1 MNHVA
6 SSSLPFQA
14 HSLEDFLGLELAPAR
29 ALLAPWLPRRGLV
42 LMHGPR
48 GIGKSH
54 LALAIAH
61 AVSTGGGLFDWL
73 APEAA
78 RVVLLDGEM
87 PVAVLRERCAALAPR
102 PAPGMLRLLSMDL
115 QRSPLNLAHPEDQ
128 ARLAPLLEGADLVV
142 VDNLSTLARH
152 GLENA
157 GESWEPVQDWA
168 IAQRR
173 AGRAVLFVHH
183 SARNG
188 SQRGTSRREDI
199 MDTILAL
206 RPAEAER
213 GACFAVHVE
222 KARDLAADFLAFRA
236 RLGPAGWQRED
247 AADPDLPRVVTLSRE
262 GYSIRQI
269 AAQLELGKNV
279 VHRLRR
285 RARVLGMLP
294 ELDISYIVRT
304 VPPVP
309 EGACMDPGQM
319 SDVELDAA
327 IALAWEREGLG
338 RSLSSGSAPWHGPDD
353 EDEEDPT

>member
-1 MNHVA
+1 MNYFPPR
-6 SSSLPFQA
+6 SLPFQA
-14 HSLEDFLGLELAPAR
+14 HTLDDLLELDLPPAR
-29 ALLAPWLPRRGLV
+29 PLLSPWLPRRGLA
-42 LMHGPR
+42 LMHGAR

-61 AVSTGGGLFDWL
+61 AVATGGGLFDWF
-73 APEAA
+73 APAAA
-78 RVVLLDGEM
+78 RVVVVDGEM

-102 PAPGMLRLLSMDL
+102 PAAGMLRLLSMDL
-115 QRSPLNLAHPEDQ
+115 QRGALNLAQPEDQ
-128 ARLAPLLEGADLVV
+128 ARLEPLLEGADLVI

-173 AGRAVLFVHH
+173 AGRAVLFIHH

-206 RPAEAER
+206 RPSEAGR
-213 GACFAVHVE
+213 GARFSIHVE
-222 KARDLAADFLAFRA
+222 KTRDLAADFLPFRA
-236 RLGPAGWQRED
+236 SLHAEGWRREE

-262 GYSIRQI
+262 GFSIRQI

-285 RARVLGMLP
+285 QGRALGMLP
-294 ELDISYIVRT
+294 ELDMSFIVRN
-304 VPPVP
+304 VPAVP
-309 EGACMDPGQM
+309 EDAWEDPGQM
-319 SDVELDAA
+319 TDEELDRA
-327 IALAWEREGLG
+327 IARCDGA
-338 RSLSSGSAPWHGPDD
+338 
-353 EDEEDPT
+353 